1 MTQSSDPALDPQS
14 QQQPQAQQKNGAPQ
28 SADQTAAAAN
38 QGAAPEPANDAAPG
52 QQTDEAAARIAA
64 LEAELAEV
72 KDRLLRAA
80 AETENVRKR
89 LERERDEAR
98 VFAATR
104 FAKDMLSV
112 ADNLRRA
119 IEAAPK
125 DQDAVLK
132 AFIEGVEVTEREL
145 HSVFERH
152 QIKRVEA
159 LGARFDP
166 NLHEAVVE
174 IEDPSKPTGTV
185 VQVMMPGYTIS
196 GRLLRAAMV
205 AVSKGGP
212 KEAPAAAGATV
223 DTKV

>member
-1 MTQSSDPALDPQS
+1 MTHSTDPALDPQ
-14 QQQPQAQQKNGAPQ
+14 QAQNPAAPQ
-28 SADQTAAAAN
+28 
-38 QGAAPEPANDAAPG
+38 PANDAQPG
-52 QQTDEAAARIAA
+52 PLPPADEAATRIAA
-64 LEAELAEV
+64 LETELAEV
-72 KDRLLRAA
+72 KDRLLRTA
-80 AETENVRKR
+80 AETENVRRR

-104 FAKDMLSV
+104 FAKDILSV

-119 IEAAPK
+119 LDTAPNGA
-125 DQDAVLK
+125 DDVK
-132 AFIEGVEVTEREL
+132 AFIGGVEVTEREL
-145 HSVFERH
+145 LSVFERH
-152 QIKRVEA
+152 QIKRIDA

-166 NLHEAVVE
+166 HLHEAVVE
-174 IEDPSKPTGTV
+174 VEDPTKPAGTV

-212 KEAPAAAGATV
+212 KDPPGAAV

>member
-1 MTQSSDPALDPQS
+1 MTHSTDPAFDPQK
-14 QQQPQAQQKNGAPQ
+14 PAAPQ
-28 SADQTAAAAN
+28 
-38 QGAAPEPANDAAPG
+38 PANDAAPG
-52 QQTDEAAARIAA
+52 AQPPADEAQSRIAA
-64 LEAELAEV
+64 LEIELAEA

-80 AETENVRKR
+80 AETENVRRR

-104 FAKDMLSV
+104 FAKDILSV

-119 IEAAPK
+119 LDAAPK
-125 DQDAVLK
+125 NPDEAVK
-132 AFIEGVEVTEREL
+132 AFIGGVEVTEREL
-145 HSVFERH
+145 LSVFERH
-152 QIKRVEA
+152 QIKRIEA

-174 IEDPSKPTGTV
+174 LEDPSKPAGTV

-212 KEAPAAAGATV
+212 KEAPGAAV

>member
-1 MTQSSDPALDPQS
+1 MTHSTDPAFDPQS
-14 QQQPQAQQKNGAPQ
+14 PHNPAGPQ
-28 SADQTAAAAN
+28 
-38 QGAAPEPANDAAPG
+38 PANDAAPG
-52 QQTDEAAARIAA
+52 PQPPADEAASRIAA
-64 LEAELAEV
+64 LETELAEI
-72 KDRLLRAA
+72 KDRLLRTA
-80 AETENVRKR
+80 AETENVRRR

-104 FAKDMLSV
+104 FAKDILSV

-119 IEAAPK
+119 LDAAPK
-125 DQDAVLK
+125 NGDETLK
-132 AFIEGVEVTEREL
+132 AFIGGVEVTEREL
-145 HSVFERH
+145 LSVFERH
-152 QIKRVEA
+152 QIKRIEA

-174 IEDPSKPTGTV
+174 VEDPSKPAGTV

-212 KEAPAAAGATV
+212 KEAPGAAV

>member
-1 MTQSSDPALDPQS
+1 MTHSTDPAFDPQN
-14 QQQPQAQQKNGAPQ
+14 PGLAQ
-28 SADQTAAAAN
+28 
-38 QGAAPEPANDAAPG
+38 PANDAAPG
-52 QQTDEAAARIAA
+52 QAPSADEAQGRIAA
-64 LEAELAEV
+64 LETELAEA

-80 AETENVRKR
+80 AETENVRRR

-104 FAKDMLSV
+104 FAKDILSV

-119 IEAAPK
+119 LDASPK
-125 DQDAVLK
+125 NADEVVK
-132 AFIEGVEVTEREL
+132 SFIGGVEVTEREL
-145 HSVFERH
+145 LSVFERH
-152 QIKRVEA
+152 QIKRIEA

-174 IEDPSKPTGTV
+174 IEDHSKPAGTV

-212 KEAPAAAGATV
+212 KEPPGATV